1 MTLDEFQEQ
10 VNNFITKRKE
20 LIVPC
25 KHMGHDRAKKILASD
40 RPFRPKLRRYIVEM
54 GALVAMHDK
63 LSWVIPDGFLEKQL
77 EMFLKTTITD
87 VDDEAVALQGV
98 ELFLDRANSLRQGVV
113 QSIALAMK
121 LLANNQAPLE
131 PQDRKTA
138 IIATAEEVKEKYKH
152 VEHFAWGNIFYDLLK
167 VEPKNTPDYYSS
179 VVSLALAYH
188 AYYRKESNYTMIWED
203 IKKQLP
209 QKKTDLVELFQQA
222 MEHSPL
228 PKVILIVSSV
238 AMKELKL

>member
-1 MTLDEFQEQ
+1 MTLE
-10 VNNFITKRKE
+10 E
-20 LIVPC
+20 LNERVKAYINKNPELMIVC
-25 KHMGHDRAKKILASD
+25 KHLGHQRAKDILASD
-40 RPFRPKLRRYIVEM
+40 RPFKRKLRLYVTEM
-54 GALVAMHDK
+54 CALLVLHDK
-63 LSWVIPDGFLEKQL
+63 LSWVLPDNFLQKQL
-77 EMFLKTTITD
+77 ELFLKTTITD
-87 VDDEAVALQGV
+87 VDDESVALQGV
-98 ELFLDRANSLRQGVV
+98 EVFLERATSFRQGLV

-121 LLANNQAPLE
+121 LLANHKVPLE
-131 PQDRKTA
+131 PQDRKTT

-152 VEHFAWGNIFYDLLK
+152 VEHFAWSNIFYDLLK
-167 VEPKNTPDYYSS
+167 MEPRNTPDYYST

-209 QKKTDLVELFQQA
+209 QKKNDLVELFQQA

-228 PKVILIVSSV
+228 PKVILIVASV